1 MQSLIDNIETLLY
14 SHNFIV
20 IPGFGGFVAEI
31 SGAFESDGTFYPPH
45 KSIGFNPSLTY
56 NDGLLAQQY
65 AESENV
71 GFNEAN
77 GLIQS
82 DVQEL
87 TNALNIWKH
96 VRFGALGMLHKTEN
110 GIIFEPSNQ
119 NTFLQSSYG
128 LVPVFFPKI
137 EAKEE
142 VSENT
147 NVAHFTQNNERS
159 GSNLFYKTVAAVAVI
174 LLLIMFPIR
183 LIDSKS
189 SVNNTLN
196 EASFVPVADTI
207 IPQIESMVESGYTY
221 NVIIGSFMTKE
232 KALQFIDELP
242 PTYKDECRVID
253 VEQRYR
259 VSFKSF
265 DSESE
270 CQTFLEYFKKDNRR
284 FADAWILKN

>member
-65 AESENV
+65 AKSKNV
-71 GFNEAN
+71 DFNEAID
-77 GLIQS
+77 LVQS
-82 DVQEL
+82 DVQAL
-87 TNALNIWKH
+87 NNALNIWKH
-96 VRFGALGMLHKTEN
+96 VRFGAIGMLHKTDN
-110 GIIFEPSNQ
+110 GVIFEPSNQ

-128 LVPVFFPKI
+128 LVPVYFPKI

-142 VSENT
+142 VSEDSNI
-147 NVAHFTQNNERS
+147 AHLTQSNEHS
-159 GSNLFYKTVAAVAVI
+159 GSNLFYKTVAAAAVI

-189 SVNNTLN
+189 NINNTLN

-207 IPQIESMVESGYTY
+207 IPQIESIVASGYTY

-242 PTYKDECRVID
+242 PTYKDECRIID
-253 VEQRYR
+253 AEQRYR

-270 CQTFLEYFKKDNRR
+270 CQTFLKYFKMDNKR
-284 FADAWILKN
+284 FADAWILTN